1 MRACGGCG
9 GAALE
14 PVVSLGAMPH
24 VNTFLTA
31 DRVADE
37 QRAPLDVFFCATCT
51 LVQLAPVVDPR
62 RLFTEYAYLTS
73 AARTTVA
80 YLTDLAAAL
89 VRGFDLGPTSR
100 VLEIGSNDGTLLRQF
115 RGVTPHVV
123 GIDPARNVAARAEAA
138 GVRTIVD
145 FFSSRTA
152 VAIEGEH
159 GPFDLVLAL
168 NVVAHTPDFVDLLAG
183 VVRLLAPGGRFVM
196 ECAYVLP
203 TILAGEIDTIYHEH
217 VYCFSLRALMGAAA
231 RVGLTIVDAREV
243 AVQGGSLRVVMQPTS
258 LHNQIDGGVA
268 ALLGKEHGAGLHL
281 GATYAPVAAR
291 ARALRDDVCA
301 GLERLRRTADVVVGL
316 GAPARGVVLMNYC
329 GLSRADL
336 DFVVDDTPLKQ
347 GKVVP
352 GCHIPVAD
360 WTRIEKDGNI
370 AALMLSWNYRRE
382 VLEKLRCRTTNARVL
397 VPLPTMEEVRLA

>member
-1 MRACGGCG
+1 MCGACGGG
-9 GAALE
+9 ALE

-31 DRVADE
+31 DRVAE
-37 QRAPLDVFFCATCT
+37 EERSPLDVYFCPSCT
-51 LVQLAPVVDPR
+51 LVQLSPVVDPR

-73 AARTTVA
+73 TARTTVA
-80 YLTDLAAAL
+80 YLADLATAL
-89 VRGFDLGPTSR
+89 VRGFGLSASSR
-100 VLEIGSNDGTLLRQF
+100 VLEIGSNDGTLLGQL
-115 RGVTPHVV
+115 RGVTPHVL

-152 VAIEGEH
+152 IAIEGEH

-183 VVRLLAPGGRFVM
+183 ARRLLAPGGRFVM

-217 VYCFSLRALMGAAA
+217 VYCFSLRALASAAA
-231 RVGLTIVDAREV
+231 RVGLTVVDAREI
-243 AVQGGSLRVVMQPTS
+243 AVQGGSLRVVMQPLS
-258 LHNQIDGGVA
+258 FHNEIDAGVA
-268 ALLGKEHGAGLHL
+268 ALLRKEHDAGLHL

-291 ARALRDDVCA
+291 ARTLRDDLRA
-301 GLERLRRTADVVVGL
+301 GLDRLRCTADVVVGL
-316 GAPARGVVLMNYC
+316 GAPARGVVLMNHC
-329 GLSRADL
+329 GLTRADL

-352 GCHIPVAD
+352 GCHIPVFD

-382 VLEKLRCRTTNARVL
+382 VLDKLRRRTTNARVL
-397 VPLPTMEEVRLA
+397 VPLPTMEEVRVA